1 MKVLLETGFIIATA
15 KIIYAVSVF
24 LDKESGKNKKI
35 KKSLIDILLSFVIEL
50 CEFILL
56 KTLNVEAQDVILK
69 TVITC
74 SVLQIILI
82 YVLAFIKKRKK
93 SNNHL

>member
-15 KIIYAVSVF
+15 KIIYAVNVF

-50 CEFILL
+50 CEFIKS
-56 KTLNVEAQDVILK
+56 KTQ
-69 TVITC
+69 
-74 SVLQIILI
+74 
-82 YVLAFIKKRKK
+82 
-93 SNNHL
+93 

>member
-15 KIIYAVSVF
+15 KIIYAVNVF

-56 KTLNVEAQDVILK
+56 KTMFPV
-69 TVITC
+69 
-74 SVLQIILI
+74 
-82 YVLAFIKKRKK
+82 
-93 SNNHL
+93 

>member
-35 KKSLIDILLSFVIEL
+35 KKSLIAILLSFVIEL

-56 KTLNVEAQDVILK
+56 KKGKNHRGLIL
-69 TVITC
+69 
-74 SVLQIILI
+74 
-82 YVLAFIKKRKK
+82 
-93 SNNHL
+93 

>member
-15 KIIYAVSVF
+15 KIIYAVNVF

-56 KTLNVEAQDVILK
+56 KTLNLCAG
-69 TVITC
+69 
-74 SVLQIILI
+74 I
-82 YVLAFIKKRKK
+82 Y
-93 SNNHL
+93 

>member
-35 KKSLIDILLSFVIEL
+35 KKSLIDILLSFVT
-50 CEFILL
+50 
-56 KTLNVEAQDVILK
+56 KTLKINQF
-69 TVITC
+69 
-74 SVLQIILI
+74 
-82 YVLAFIKKRKK
+82 YNRK
-93 SNNHL
+93 NLYINTGN